1 MRHEP
6 ISNSLF
12 SGNRERFG
20 KLMKPNSVA
29 IFNSSDEYPRSGDQL
44 FPYRQHSDFF
54 YLTGIN
60 QEKSVLLLAPDH
72 PDEKLREILFLVE
85 TDEQTAVRDGD
96 KLTKEKAT
104 EISGIANV
112 KWLPALE
119 LTLRDIVIWSQNI
132 YLNIY
137 EYPKFSTE
145 VDSRDHRFAWQLQSK
160 FPAHHYE
167 RSAPLMTKLRM
178 IKSDVEIELIRKALA
193 ITNKAF
199 HRMLRFV
206 KPGVHEFEIE
216 AEMEHEFLI
225 NRSTGSAFPPII
237 ASGRN
242 ACVLHYTENNSP
254 CEKDNL
260 VLFDF
265 GAEYANY
272 AADISRTIPVNGR
285 YTPRQRQLYE
295 LVLWVQKLA
304 IRQMTV
310 GNTMEK
316 YNTFVNNEME
326 KEMIRIGLLNSDEVK
341 KQDPDNPLF
350 KKYFMH
356 GTAHHLGLDVHDV
369 ISRFEPFAPGMV
381 FTCEPGIYIR
391 EEAIGIRL
399 ENNIVIT
406 ENGPVDLSSEIP
418 IDPDEIEN
426 LMLNRTF

>member
-1 MRHEP
+1 MRYTP
-6 ISNSLF
+6 IDNSLF
-12 SGNRERFG
+12 SGNRGRFG

-29 IFNSSDEYPRSGDQL
+29 VFNSNDEYPRSGDQT
-44 FPYRQHSDFF
+44 FPYRQQSDFF

-72 PDEKLREILFLVE
+72 PDPKLREILFLVE

-96 KLTKEKAT
+96 KLTREKAT
-104 EISGIANV
+104 AISGIQHV

-119 LTLRDIVIWSQNI
+119 LVLRDLVIWSDYV

-145 VDSRDHRFAWQLQSK
+145 VDSRDHRFARQIRSK
-160 FPAHHYE
+160 FPAHQYL

-178 IKSDVEIELIRKALA
+178 IKSGIEVELIRKALD

-199 HRMLRFV
+199 HRMLQFV
-206 KPGVHEFEIE
+206 RPGVYEFEIE
-216 AEMEHEFLI
+216 AEMEHEFRI
-225 NRSTGSAFPPII
+225 NRSSGSAFPPII

-242 ACVLHYTENNSP
+242 ACVLHYTENNDP
-254 CEKDNL
+254 CEKESL

-272 AADISRTIPVNGR
+272 AADISRTIPVSGR
-285 YTPRQRQLYE
+285 FTPRQRQLYE
-295 LVLWVQKLA
+295 LVLRVQTLA
-304 IRQMTV
+304 IQQMTV

-326 KEMIRIGLLNSDEVK
+326 KEMIRIGLLNIDDVK
-341 KQDPDNPLF
+341 KQDTDNPLF

-369 ISRFEPFAPGMV
+369 ISRFEPFQPGMV

-391 EEAIGIRL
+391 EEAVGIRL
-399 ENNIVIT
+399 ENNILIT
-406 ENGPVDLSSEIP
+406 ENGPVDLSAGIP
-418 IDPDEIEN
+418 VSPDEIES